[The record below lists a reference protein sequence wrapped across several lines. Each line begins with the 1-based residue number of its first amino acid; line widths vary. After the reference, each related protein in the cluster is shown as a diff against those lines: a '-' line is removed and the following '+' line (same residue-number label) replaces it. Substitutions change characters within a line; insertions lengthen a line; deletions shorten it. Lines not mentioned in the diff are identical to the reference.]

1 MFHPRNHVFVHHA
14 ALIGPGCK
22 TGRSRCIQSFSSI
35 NFIIWEVRFWYLRGP
50 QGVNGV
56 SSMAKMDIFTE
67 GFSEELHNLFTKDYA
82 ALSSY

>member
-1 MFHPRNHVFVHHA
+1 MHPEFFLYQFHY
-14 ALIGPGCK
+14 LGGCL
-22 TGRSRCIQSFSSI
+22 
-35 NFIIWEVRFWYLRGP
+35 EVRFWYLRGP